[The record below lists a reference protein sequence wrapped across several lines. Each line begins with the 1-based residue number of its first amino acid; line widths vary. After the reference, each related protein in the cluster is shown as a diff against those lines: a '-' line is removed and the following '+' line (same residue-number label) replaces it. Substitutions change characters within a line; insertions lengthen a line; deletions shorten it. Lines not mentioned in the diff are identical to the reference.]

1 MTAEYISHLSVEEVT
16 INSSIVLI
24 SATVFYIMSWY
35 SKMYA
40 RQSKIFSHQR
50 DPTTTEHLIVDF
62 STRIP
67 STVHAFVAFSF
78 SAYYFY
84 VLSMHPND
92 PLVFPLVQNMVT
104 GSSPTWKCLT
114 SFSAGYFL
122 WDLCACLSNFQV
134 FGAAFTFH
142 AAACFL
148 IYLLPLV
155 LDLENSNQYIYF
167 SRNPLFLDLL
177 LFLLCLK
184 AALPFQICIGSCVML
199 VSPTS

>member
-1 MTAEYISHLSVEEVT
+1 MAIEYLSRLSMEEVT
-16 INSSIVLI
+16 INSLI
-24 SATVFYIMSWY
+24 ILTSATVFYIMSWY
-35 SKMYA
+35 SKLYA
-40 RQSKIFSHQR
+40 RQSNIFVRQK
-50 DPTTTEHLIVDF
+50 DPTTKEHLIVDF

-67 STVHAFVAFSF
+67 STIHALVAFSF

-84 VLSMHPND
+84 MLSMHPND

-104 GSSPTWKCLT
+104 GSSPTCNWLT

-122 WDLCACLSNFQV
+122 WDFYACLSNFQV

-155 LDLENSNQYIYF
+155 LDVEKFQPIYF
-167 SRNPLFLDLL
+167 ILL
-177 LFLLCLK
+177 ETLHFW
-184 AALPFQICIGSCVML
+184 ICSYFSHV
-199 VSPTS
+199 